1 MGLVMSGRNVDAAP
15 LVERWLDYLR
25 AERGLS
31 ANGIAAYTA
40 DLKLFA
46 AFLEKEKRSVEAVD
60 ADFIGD
66 FLFEQRGEGK
76 SPTSLIRYLQSL
88 RSFYR
93 FLIDES
99 VVSKDPAR
107 LIPLPKKPQR
117 LPKVI
122 NSEEVSRLLSLAA
135 VDLPRR
141 DSAAAKHPRAREEA
155 TLRYLAAFELLYATG
170 MRISELAQLRDKQI
184 DLNAGYARVFGKRAK
199 ERVVPIGRYAQNVL
213 RRYLAVRNEVR
224 KKTLAGDGNDFVF
237 TSPKGGAMNRSTFF
251 RHLKAVAV
259 KAGLRRAVTPHVL
272 RHSFATHLLEG
283 GADLRVV
290 QELLGHADIGTT
302 QIYTHVDRKHLVEVH
317 KKFHPRG

>member
-1 MGLVMSGRNVDAAP
+1 M
-15 LVERWLDYLR
+15 EYLR

-31 ANGIAAYTA
+31 VNGIAAYTA
-40 DLKLFA
+40 DFKLYE
-46 AFLEKEKRSVEAVD
+46 AFLARENRTIES
-60 ADFIGD
+60 ADPDLITD
-66 FLFEQRGEGK
+66 FLFYQRQAEK

-93 FLIDES
+93 FLVEENVIQ
-99 VVSKDPAR
+99 KDPAR

-122 NSEEVSRLLSLAA
+122 NSDEVGRILGLAG
-135 VDLPRR
+135 
-141 DSAAAKHPRAREEA
+141 AATPSGRKGEKRPGKAHEEA

-170 MRISELAQLRDKQI
+170 MRISELTQLRDKQI
-184 DLNAGYARVFGKRAK
+184 DLNAGYARVFGKRNK
-199 ERVVPIGRYAQNVL
+199 ERVVPIGRYAQVVL
-213 RRYLAVRNEVR
+213 RRYLAARDVLR
-224 KKTLAGDGNDFVF
+224 KNRLVGNGNDFVF
-237 TSPKGGAMNRSTFF
+237 MGARGQAMHRTTFF
-251 RHLKAVAV
+251 RHLRDVAK
-259 KAGLRRAVTPHVL
+259 KAGVRRGVSPHTL

-302 QIYTHVDRKHLVEVH
+302 QIYTHVDRKHLSEMH

>member
-1 MGLVMSGRNVDAAP
+1 MDAAP

-46 AFLEKEKRSVEAVD
+46 NFLAREKRPVEAVD
-60 ADFIGD
+60 AEFIGD
-66 FLFEQRGEGK
+66 FMFEQSVDKKK
-76 SPTSLIRYLQSL
+76 SATTVTRYLQSL

-93 FLIDES
+93 FLVEES
-99 VVSKDPAR
+99 VVPRDPAH
-107 LIPLPKKPQR
+107 LVPLPKKPQR

-122 NSEEVSRLLSLAA
+122 NSDDVGRLLS
-135 VDLPRR
+135 V
-141 DSAAAKHPRAREEA
+141 AAAQMPRGSLGSAPSAHPKAREEA

-170 MRISELAQLRDKQI
+170 MRVSELAGLRDKQI

-224 KKTLAGDGNDFVF
+224 KKTLSGDGNDFVF

-251 RHLKAVAV
+251 RHLRAIAV
-259 KAGLRRAVTPHVL
+259 KAGIRRGVTPHVL